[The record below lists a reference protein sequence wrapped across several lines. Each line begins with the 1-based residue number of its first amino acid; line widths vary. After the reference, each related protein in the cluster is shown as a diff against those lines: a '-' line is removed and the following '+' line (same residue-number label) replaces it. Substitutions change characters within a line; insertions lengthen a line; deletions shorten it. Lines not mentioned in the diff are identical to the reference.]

1 MNLNLIKIR
10 KQFPILSRK
19 VNKHNFIY
27 FDNAATVHKPISVIS
42 KISNFYKKNYS
53 SVHRGTHTLSIEA
66 TNIMEKVRYQVAN
79 FINARKIEEIIFTKS
94 TTEGINLIANT
105 WGINNLSSGDNIIIS
120 EMEHHS
126 NIFPWKIISEKIGFN
141 IRIIPLTQNGELNFK
156 QISNLI
162 DQKTKLISITYIS
175 NVLGTVNPINK
186 IVKLAK
192 SKNILT
198 LIDGAQAVTNR
209 IINVQDIGCD
219 FFVFSGHK
227 IFGPTGI
234 GILYGKKNILELMP
248 PWEFGGGMISNIDC
262 NNFPIWEKIPWKF
275 EAGSPNIAG
284 IIGLG
289 EALSWFTSFNIKD
302 IINHNQSLTL
312 YALKKISNIPN
323 IKIFG
328 NSFLKN
334 RVGIISFNLK
344 NYHPYDIGCF
354 LDEYGIAIR
363 TGHHCA
369 IPIMKYYNVKS
380 MCRISFSIYNI
391 FEEIDIFISKLI
403 YINNLLNK

>member
-27 FDNAATVHKPISVIS
+27 FDNAATVQKPISVIS
-42 KISNFYKKNYS
+42 KLSNFYKKNYS

-66 TNIMEKVRYQVAN
+66 TNIMEKIRQQVAN
-79 FINARKIEEIIFTKS
+79 FINAKKSEEIIFTKG

-105 WGINNLSSGDNIIIS
+105 WGVNNLFPGDNIIIS

-126 NIFPWKIISEKIGFN
+126 NIIPWKIISKKIGFN
-141 IRIIPLTQNGELNFK
+141 IYIIPLTKNGELNFK
-156 QISNLI
+156 QIDNLI
-162 DQKTKLISITYIS
+162 NQKTKLISITYIS
-175 NVLGTVNPINK
+175 NVLGTINPINK

-209 IINVQDIGCD
+209 IVNVQDIGCD

-234 GILYGKKNILELMP
+234 GILYGKKNILELIP
-248 PWEFGGGMISNIDC
+248 PWEGGGGMISNIDC

-289 EALSWFTSFNIKD
+289 AALSWFTSFNIKD
-302 IINHNQSLTL
+302 IINHNKNLML

-323 IKIFG
+323 IKLFG
-328 NSFLKN
+328 NYFLEN
-334 RVGIISFNLK
+334 RVGIISFNL
-344 NYHPYDIGCF
+344 NNCHPYDIGCF

-380 MCRISFSIYNI
+380 MCRISFSIYNN

>member
-1 MNLNLIKIR
+1 MNFNLIKIR
-10 KQFPILSRK
+10 KQFPILSHK

-42 KISNFYKKNYS
+42 SLNQFYTKYYS
-53 SVHRGTHTLSIEA
+53 SVHRGTHTLSTKA
-66 TNIMEKVRYQVAN
+66 TNIMEKIRHQVAV
-79 FINARKIEEIIFTKS
+79 FINAQRTEEIIFTKS

-105 WGINNLSSGDNIIIS
+105 WGINNIFSGDNIIIS
-120 EMEHHS
+120 VMEHHS
-126 NIFPWKIISEKIGFN
+126 NIIPWQIISKKIGFH
-141 IRIIPLTQNGELNFK
+141 IHVIPLTKYGELNYK
-156 QISNLI
+156 RIYNLI
-162 DQKTKLISITYIS
+162 DNKTKLISITYIS
-175 NVLGTVNPINK
+175 NVLGIINPIKK
-186 IVKLAK
+186 IVKLAQ

-198 LIDGAQAVTNR
+198 VIDGAQAVTNK
-209 IINVQDIGCD
+209 IVNVRNIGCD

-234 GILYGKKNILELMP
+234 GILYGKKSILELIP
-248 PWEFGGGMISNIDC
+248 PWEGGGGMISNIDC

-289 EALSWFTSFNIKD
+289 AALSWFTSFNIKD
-302 IINHNQSLTL
+302 IINHNQNLML
-312 YALKKISNIPN
+312 YALKKMSNIPN

-328 NSFLKN
+328 NSSLNN

-344 NYHPYDIGCF
+344 NCHPYDIGCF

-369 IPIMKYYNVKS
+369 IPLMKYYNVKS
-380 MCRISFSIYNI
+380 MCRISFSIYNN
-391 FEEIDIFISKLI
+391 FEEIDVFVSKLI